1 MKVYGIFQKSDSF
14 IILEGET
21 ETLEKDLI
29 AVEYQGFS
37 YAYRKADVGRTLFQ
51 EPWEAEEVLEERRQ
65 YDALYGSDTR

>member
-1 MKVYGIFQKSDSF
+1 MKVYGIFQKSNSL

-29 AVEYQGFS
+29 SVEYQGFS

-51 EPWEAEEVLEERRQ
+51 EPGEAEEVLEERRQ
-65 YDALYGSDTR
+65 HDSLYGSDAR